1 MAKKR
6 SRVHHTAPSS
16 KLYNDLSAWNF
27 VIFLTIALILLV
39 LVVSRMQGVALDLRS
54 KAGLS
59 CPDPLTAF
67 GGKLPVTQD
76 CNGEWKLSEDAKG
89 CQVFLCQAK

>member
-1 MAKKR
+1 M
-6 SRVHHTAPSS
+6 
-16 KLYNDLSAWNF
+16 
-27 VIFLTIALILLV
+27 IFLTIALILLV

-54 KAGLS
+54 RAGLS

-67 GGKLPVTQD
+67 GGKLPTTRD
-76 CNGEWKLSEDAKG
+76 CSGEWKLSEDAKG